1 MGPIFQE
8 DITVLIVY
16 VPNNRNSKYIK
27 GKSMDLQRE
36 IDESTA
42 IVREMSIPL
51 YQKWTNTT
59 NRKSVRIQ
67 LNSNSA
73 EHLHTTS
80 FKSKIHSLLGLIWN
94 IHQNMPHSW
103 LLNTL

>member
-59 NRKSVRIQ
+59 NP
-67 LNSNSA
+67 L
-73 EHLHTTS
+73 EHS
-80 FKSKIHSLLGLIWN
+80 ISPCSSKPDI
-94 IHQNMPHSW
+94 
-103 LLNTL
+103 